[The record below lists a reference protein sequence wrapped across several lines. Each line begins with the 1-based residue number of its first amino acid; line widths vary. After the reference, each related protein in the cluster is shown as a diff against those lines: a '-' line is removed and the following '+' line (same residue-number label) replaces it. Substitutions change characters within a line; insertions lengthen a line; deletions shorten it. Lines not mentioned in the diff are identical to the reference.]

1 MPPRFWI
8 GNLVGVNHGFAATA
22 RIKTGRIFSP
32 GGRRVCPGA
41 SCNSLTSR
49 ILMEEIAMR
58 GFYRIV
64 TLCAIGTAVLA
75 APALAADSTPR
86 VDTRQENQKD
96 RIQQGV
102 GSGELT
108 RHETKNLIE
117 GQRHVNRVEKRVGAD
132 GTVTGKEKLR
142 LEKAQDRQSRRIY
155 GLKHNAR
162 DRN

>member
-1 MPPRFWI
+1 
-8 GNLVGVNHGFAATA
+8 
-22 RIKTGRIFSP
+22 
-32 GGRRVCPGA
+32 
-41 SCNSLTSR
+41 
-49 ILMEEIAMR
+49 MR

-86 VDTRQENQKD
+86 VDARQENQKE

-117 GQRHVNRVEKRVGAD
+117 GQRHVNRVESRVGAD
-132 GTVTGKEKLR
+132 GTITGKEKLR